1 MGLFKIDESR
11 FTHDYNQML
20 KIIILNSLGF
30 FFIGFWI
37 PIVARFN
44 MGASTLQ
51 IGLVVTSFVIGRM
64 ISGFVTGFVT
74 DRVKSRTKLVLIG
87 SFGRAGSYFIT
98 YFAFVTNQIFLLG
111 VGHSILGLMSG
122 VFWIPFNTFV
132 AEKSSKKHRSQAYGK
147 RDSTNAVGQII
158 GAVLGFT
165 LLGVASSFTD
175 NLFLI
180 YIVIPIYGFSNIL
193 AGVIFYR
200 KVDESIKFAEIGTEK
215 TDEVTKNTKFFIS
228 RSMVIGAFF
237 LICILFL
244 GSING
249 SIARPFLSIY
259 IMENIESDINLV
271 VLAYLP
277 AGLLATLL
285 APKLG
290 ALVDKLPPL
299 VGISITSTLGA
310 LMTWLL
316 INSANIWVFSLL
328 LLGDLAI
335 GMAAGLIFQNLLS
348 RISTENR
355 GKIFGVGDFFAFLG
369 SVIGPLLGGIAWDL
383 ISPQFPFIIS
393 IFVELSLIPLY
404 LAAVYLLLP
413 HMAESY
419 ESKKNKLI

>member
-1 MGLFKIDESR
+1 
-11 FTHDYNQML
+11 
-20 KIIILNSLGF
+20 
-30 FFIGFWI
+30 
-37 PIVARFN
+37 
-44 MGASTLQ
+44 
-51 IGLVVTSFVIGRM
+51 
-64 ISGFVTGFVT
+64 
-74 DRVKSRTKLVLIG
+74 
-87 SFGRAGSYFIT
+87 
-98 YFAFVTNQIFLLG
+98 
-111 VGHSILGLMSG
+111 
-122 VFWIPFNTFV
+122 
-132 AEKSSKKHRSQAYGK
+132 
-147 RDSTNAVGQII
+147 
-158 GAVLGFT
+158 
-165 LLGVASSFTD
+165 
-175 NLFLI
+175 
-180 YIVIPIYGFSNIL
+180 
-193 AGVIFYR
+193 
-200 KVDESIKFAEIGTEK
+200 
-215 TDEVTKNTKFFIS
+215 

-290 ALVDKLPPL
+290 VLVDKLPPL

-310 LMTWLL
+310 LMTYLL

-335 GMAAGLIFQNLLS
+335 GMAAGLIFQNMLS

-355 GKIFGVGDFFAFLG
+355 GKIFGIGDFFAFLG
-369 SVIGPLLGGIAWDL
+369 SVIGPLMGGLVYTL

-404 LAAVYLLLP
+404 LAAVYLLMP
-413 HMAESY
+413 HMAETY
-419 ESKKNKLI
+419 EKKGKEKI